1 MEAIALG
8 KKFYVLWNIEDKVET
23 FHNGAFSIEF
33 THYTY
38 IKIISKDKDK
48 DFTKYPNAI
57 EMENLN
63 GHTKSFS
70 VKKGEKVWI
79 ANNVFR
85 FGKYYLQKIDNCT
98 DYEYMKWYYE
108 KVYGTHKKYV
118 ENILLANGYIKKS
131 KDVKFGGLK
140 TIKRNYITS
149 KKEESLNNW
158 MEAQI
163 KNGMPFDITPEKNLN
178 ENGCF
183 KINKYI
189 FKFQDVKLYY
199 YEGITYSLP
208 ISNGKPKRIKN
219 KTITIHRYSIEKVD
233 NKTIINIKDF
243 DIVKK

>member
-48 DFTKYPNAI
+48 AFTKYPNAI

-85 FGKYYLQKIDNCT
+85 FGK
-98 DYEYMKWYYE
+98 
-108 KVYGTHKKYV
+108 
-118 ENILLANGYIKKS
+118 
-131 KDVKFGGLK
+131 
-140 TIKRNYITS
+140 
-149 KKEESLNNW
+149 
-158 MEAQI
+158 
-163 KNGMPFDITPEKNLN
+163 
-178 ENGCF
+178 
-183 KINKYI
+183 
-189 FKFQDVKLYY
+189 
-199 YEGITYSLP
+199 
-208 ISNGKPKRIKN
+208 
-219 KTITIHRYSIEKVD
+219 
-233 NKTIINIKDF
+233 
-243 DIVKK
+243 